1 MEPKQVTISKPS
13 LLLILFE
20 LDDLLHVHCFGGTVA
35 VWLVTLRRRRLVH
48 GLGIL
53 LGMSPATEMSLAIRP
68 CE

>member
-53 LGMSPATEMSLAIRP
+53 LGM
-68 CE
+68 